1 MVPNSR
7 KEPQSSAE
15 QPAAQTSASA
25 AQPASQYNCAG
36 IHTLPLEGDRRVP
49 LIEVAF
55 SGGKW
60 WQIPLEMS
68 QMIYMKY
75 LANEDAGYTWDWGN
89 TREGSWD
96 GGDGNGSS
104 INRYLLNFETWTQ
117 TNIDNGRTRTF
128 RIVWVLPESV
138 EAVRIGQLP

>member
-1 MVPNSR
+1 MNDSETIPA
-7 KEPQSSAE
+7 SA
-15 QPAAQTSASA
+15 PASA
-25 AQPASQYNCAG
+25 AQPGPTVQDEG
-36 IHTLPLEGDRRVP
+36 ELGTLVPLEGDRRVP
-49 LIEVAF
+49 VIEVAF

-60 WQIPLEMS
+60 WQIPREMS

-89 TREGSWD
+89 TRRGSWP
-96 GGDGNGSS
+96 GDGDGSS

-117 TNIDNGRTRTF
+117 TNIDNGRKITF

-138 EAVRIGQLP
+138 EAVHTGELP

>member
-1 MVPNSR
+1 MAAGELGTLVPF
-7 KEPQSSAE
+7 
-15 QPAAQTSASA
+15 
-25 AQPASQYNCAG
+25 
-36 IHTLPLEGDRRVP
+36 EGERRVP
-49 LIEVAF
+49 VIEVAF

-68 QMIYMKY
+68 QMIYTKY

-89 TREGSWD
+89 TRQGSWERD
-96 GGDGNGSS
+96 GDGSS

-117 TNIDNGRTRTF
+117 TNIDNGRKRSF

-138 EAVRIGQLP
+138 QAVHTGELP